1 MGFWKNK
8 LYPII
13 KRHDL
18 PFPDVKIIAK
28 AECIFEIH
36 GEPVVFSIPLPI
48 NKNIKKESMDYIY
61 AEIYETFMNK
71 KKKGKKIEP
80 LPAKPK
86 TKVTVVE
93 HTPLNSDNKGYT
105 ILEKLGWTKGEG
117 LGAGKDGI
125 VEPIPLVIREK
136 KKGL

>member
-71 KKKGKKIEP
+71 KKKGKKAES

-86 TKVTVVE
+86 VKVTIIE
-93 HTPLNSDNKGYT
+93 QPPLKPDNVGYT
-105 ILEKLGWTKGEG
+105 LLEKLGWKKGEG
-117 LGAGKDGI
+117 LGVDGSGI
-125 VEPIPLVIREK
+125 TEPIPLVIREK